1 MAVDGLIGSHGETV
15 ATNVMVSVTESDK
28 LNFTQT
34 KMDVNLNSRLAQ
46 QVIWELIPPDVTH
59 FVIMVELQIHIHVPV
74 LPDSTADAVNSV
86 SFC

>member
-1 MAVDGLIGSHGETV
+1 MASY
-15 ATNVMVSVTESDK
+15 ATGVTESDK
-28 LNFTQT
+28 FGFTQT
-34 KMDVNLNSRLAQ
+34 KMDVNLNLKLAQ
-46 QVIWELIPPDVTH
+46 QVIWALSSPDVTH

>member
-15 ATNVMVSVTESDK
+15 ATNVMVSITDTEK
-28 LNFTQT
+28 FGFTQA
-34 KMDVNLNSRLAQ
+34 KMDVYLTLLLAQ
-46 QVIWELIPPDVTH
+46 QVVRALRSPDVTH

-74 LPDSTADAVNSV
+74 LPDSTADAVHSV

>member
-1 MAVDGLIGSHGETV
+1 MIGSHGETV
-15 ATNVMVSVTESDK
+15 ATNVMVSVTETEK
-28 LNFTQT
+28 FGFTQT
-34 KMDVNLNSRLAQ
+34 QMDVNLILKLAQ
-46 QVIWELIPPDVTH
+46 QMIWVLMSPDVTH